1 MTVFDTT
8 IYNGEADLLEI
19 RFNILSPYVDKFVIV
34 EGTETFSGKFKPL
47 YWAERDERFSEWEDK
62 VIYVVVK
69 GYRDD
74 EVDNLVTDEFKLELP
89 FFRAF
94 YQKECIRKGLSEAK
108 DEDIVIYGDIDEVIN
123 PDILERVKFGYQL
136 DKVYNLEQLNY
147 CYYLNNRSSEKWIGT
162 IVGRWGDVKTKT
174 FKHWRAT
181 HTNVLPNG
189 GWHFTSIGGV
199 DSVRHKLDSYDHQEF
214 NTLDTQNLLEERI
227 NRGEDYLGRTHD
239 WLGVPFSYH
248 IDETELPQYL
258 LENRERY
265 KKLWKS

>member
-1 MTVFDTT
+1 M
-8 IYNGEADLLEI
+8 IYDCSIFNGEYDLLEI
-19 RFNILSPYVDKFVIV
+19 RLNILSPYVDKFVIV

-47 YWAERDERFSEWEDK
+47 YWAERDDRFAEWEDK

-74 EVDNLVTDEFKLELP
+74 EIDNLVTDEFRLELP

-108 DEDIVIYGDIDEVIN
+108 DEDIVIYGDIDEIIN
-123 PDILERVKFGYQL
+123 PEILKLDF

-147 CYYLNNRSSEKWIGT
+147 CYYLNNRSSEKWVGT
-162 IVGRWGDVKTKT
+162 IVGKWGEIKTKT

-189 GWHFTSIGGV
+189 GWHFTSQGGAEA
-199 DSVRHKLDSYDHQEF
+199 VRHKLDSYDHQEF
-214 NTLDTQNLLEERI
+214 RTDENMALVEERMAK
-227 NRGEDYLGRTHD
+227 GEDYLGRTHD
-239 WLGVPFSYH
+239 WLGTPFSYH
-248 IDETELPQYL
+248 VDESEWPQFL
-258 LENRERY
+258 KDNKERY
-265 KKLWKS
+265 KKLWKN